1 MTETVQEN
9 ALAKV
14 DAAKNY
20 LAQARDITDILKIH
34 DMAIAAHAWATAKGA
49 QEAAA
54 LAIEVKLRAERKGGE
69 FLRERKAAGTF
80 GSGRKH
86 DTLSSFQ
93 LTPKESERW
102 QQMAK
107 IPEARFE
114 RVLVDSRKRTQK
126 AVLQVAKELEQE
138 LNPPS
143 ITSVSIP
150 KDLKIRIENLD
161 FTEAEVRHNSVDMIL
176 TDPPYADL
184 ELWKWLGERADWWL
198 KEGGVLAAY
207 CGQTYL
213 RESLTALSRHLN
225 YVWTLSI
232 IFGGNTDRM
241 HQIGAHVGWKPI
253 LLFCKGKWKIREFN
267 DTLNGPRSDKRF
279 HEWGQPWE
287 EFRVLLDNFTQ
298 PGDTVLDPMV
308 GGGSVIEACI
318 HAKRH
323 CIAFEKD
330 PSTFDKLERFHHGND
345 HS

>member
-1 MTETVQEN
+1 MSETVQQN

-20 LAQARDITDILKIH
+20 LAQARDITDILTIH
-34 DMAIAAHAWATAKGA
+34 DMAIAAHAYATAKGA

-54 LAIEVKLRAERKGGE
+54 LAIEVKLRSERKGGA
-69 FLRERKAAGTF
+69 FLAKMPKNPGGKSTVA
-80 GSGRKH
+80 
-86 DTLSSFQ
+86 TLAMVGITDHESS
-93 LTPKESERW
+93 RW

-107 IPEARFE
+107 IPEERFE
-114 RVLVDSRKRTQK
+114 RVLADSRKRTQK

-138 LNPPS
+138 LNHPS
-143 ITSVSIP
+143 IIPISIP
-150 KDLKIRIENLD
+150 KDLKIRIENID

-184 ELWKWLGERADWWL
+184 ELWKWLGERAEWWL
-198 KEGGVLAAY
+198 KDGGVLAAY

-213 RESLTALSRHLN
+213 RESLAALSRHLH

-298 PGDTVLDPMV
+298 PGDTVMDPMV

-330 PSTFDKLERFHHGND
+330 PKTFDKLERFQHGNNN
-345 HS
+345 S